1 MRATILVGVS
11 VAMLVYKVS
20 VLFCT
25 IKDSACTVA
34 TSISLVT
41 DTRGHVQDYQG
52 T

>member
-1 MRATILVGVS
+1 MRRVTIFVGVS

-25 IKDSACTVA
+25 IKASACTVA
-34 TSISLVT
+34 SCISLVT
-41 DTRGHVQDYQG
+41 DTRGQDYQG